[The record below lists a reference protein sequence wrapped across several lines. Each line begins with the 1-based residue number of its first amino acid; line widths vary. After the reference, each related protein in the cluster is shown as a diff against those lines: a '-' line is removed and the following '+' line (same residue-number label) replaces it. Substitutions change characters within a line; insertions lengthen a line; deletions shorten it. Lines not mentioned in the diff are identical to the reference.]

1 MKKRFFAGLLACLM
15 VVGLLPLSMLLKPV
29 TAKAASEPYVIDP
42 NTISSVGTG
51 DDGTEFSDKT
61 LDPKGYFKI
70 YRKVST
76 STTAWKG
83 DTNSWNPTQNKP
95 RCIQLGGT
103 IAYKDGPQKAIEF
116 TTKSNTNT
124 SIKVWYYVSDINSRD
139 LMLYEL
145 KDGKFTVLKEKN
157 NEAIENQIKTIDPKD
172 TSKKKAYIV
181 KTFANLA
188 SDSTLYLGS
197 KSSTVNIYRIEV
209 TEETSEQPQP
219 TETKY
224 DVTVVDS
231 ATTETTGKVNSKSE
245 GETFTLK
252 AADPTNFLYWVNS
265 YGRIV
270 SRDAE
275 YSFSVY
281 YSDTYTAVY
290 KSAETTYNFMTD
302 YDQVYKTYTA
312 SDLAIP
318 TSPVKYGYEFDYWK
332 IGETKVSTVQEIKD
346 AGTGTDVE
354 IKPVYKEV
362 TENVSI
368 TINGITKEYKK
379 NKEVTADATGLEDFM
394 YWYVS
399 GDDGGESKILSYSSL
414 YSFFAD
420 DKITSISAKCGTDT
434 VKKSGII
441 THITN
446 DVNGN
451 NKTFVFEF
459 TVPDDYKIEFAGIVA
474 SSTYADPNLT
484 NYEYIRG
491 RGSNA
496 KTVRYSWTKTDAAD
510 KTWYVRPVLKYSD
523 SEGNVTTI
531 IADDVQSL

>member
-29 TAKAASEPYVIDP
+29 SAKA
-42 NTISSVGTG
+42 NTNEAHIFDAT
-51 DDGTEFSDKT
+51 
-61 LDPKGYFKI
+61 KI
-70 YRKVST
+70 GST
-76 STTAWKG
+76 M
-83 DTNSWNPTQNKP
+83 
-95 RCIQLGGT
+95 
-103 IAYKDGPQKAIEF
+103 KDG
-116 TTKSNTNT
+116 
-124 SIKVWYYVSDINSRD
+124 
-139 LMLYEL
+139 MLVDDY
-145 KDGKFTVLKEKN
+145 FTVSGDATKFGIKESEEKN
-157 NEAIENQIKTIDPKD
+157 T
-172 TSKKKAYIV
+172 
-181 KTFANLA
+181 
-188 SDSTLYLGS
+188 G
-197 KSSTVNIYRIEV
+197 
-209 TEETSEQPQP
+209 ETWKCFRFNGA
-219 TETKY
+219 TKY
-224 DVTVVDS
+224 DKKTKLPTKNYIKFTADKDVKITIKWMNINGSTRSIKMLDS
-231 ATTETTGKVNSKSE
+231 SAKEVLNQEATSEEKNCAKEITYKTKKEDTYYIGNGGADVLIYSIEVEPMVKFDVMINDSKSTETGNINLVVE

-252 AADPTNFLYWVNS
+252 AADTTNFLYWVNS

-275 YSFSVY
+275 YSFPVY

-290 KSAETTYNFMTD
+290 KSEETTYNFMTD

-318 TSPVKYGYEFDYWK
+318 TSPVKYGYEFNYWK
-332 IGETKVSTVQEIKD
+332 IGETKVSTVEEIKA
-346 AGTGTDVE
+346 AGADTDVV
-354 IKPVYKEV
+354 IKPVYKEI

-368 TINGITKEYKK
+368 TINGVTKEYKK
-379 NKEVTADATGLEDFM
+379 NKEVTADATALENFM
-394 YWYVS
+394 YWYVP
-399 GDDGGESKILSYSSL
+399 GDGGESKILSYSSL

-420 DKITSISAKCGTDT
+420 DKITTISAKCGTDT

-446 DVNGN
+446 DVNGD

-474 SSTYADPNLT
+474 SSTSAEPTLA

-523 SEGNVTTI
+523 AEGNVTTI